1 MCAMPV
7 DPDAR
12 KRLQDAQR
20 AEAEALK
27 AVELA
32 TRARDRVQRKLDVAN
47 AELDAAKVTL
57 IEGSGVSRAGL
68 LLAEDEAEL
77 RRIRRLASRGG
88 EGTPASRPAGPQ
100 SSV

>member
-12 KRLQDAQR
+12 KRLRDAQR

-32 TRARDRVQRKLDVAN
+32 TRARDRVQRKLDTAN

-57 IEGSGVSRAGL
+57 LEGSGISRASFL
-68 LLAEDEAEL
+68 LGEEQGSLKRLQSRTKQDAEP
-77 RRIRRLASRGG
+77 R
-88 EGTPASRPAGPQ
+88 
-100 SSV
+100 

>member
-7 DPDAR
+7 DPDSR

-32 TRARDRVQRKLDVAN
+32 TRARDRVQRKLDAAN
-47 AELDAAKVTL
+47 AELDAAKATL
-57 IEGSGVSRAGL
+57 VEGSGIPRAAL
-68 LLAEDEAEL
+68 LLAEDEGDL
-77 RRIRRLASRGG
+77 RRIRRTASRA
-88 EGTPASRPAGPQ
+88 EGSRPSAGT
-100 SSV
+100 SAT